1 MQPDTTSMIQPHLQQ
16 QQEQLPHVAVL
27 AFPFSSHAA
36 SLLAVIR
43 HLASAPPASTAVF
56 SFFST
61 HKSNRSLFPTPP
73 PPTTST
79 ITTTATT
86 TTTTSSS
93 SSSAFN
99 MIKAYDVTDG
109 VPEGYVLQGK
119 PEEDI
124 GLFMRAAPE
133 GFRKAMEAAVADSGR
148 RITCVVADAFFWFAE
163 EIAAEQRV
171 PWVAFWIGGPCSLAA
186 HIYTD
191 LLRSKLHVTYGIAGL
206 GDERLNDF
214 IPGMSNKM
222 RLKDLPEGVLFG
234 DLDSPFSHMLLRMGR
249 SLPRATAVALK
260 SFEELDLSL
269 TQHLKSHHIPTLL
282 SIGPLNQLQGAHNLV
297 AGAPR
302 VSDEYRCLLW
312 LDSQKPAPASVA
324 YIGFGTV
331 KVPPRSELVAIAEA
345 LEASGVPFIWSLKE
359 EVWDHGLPDGFI
371 GRTRK
376 QGMVVPWAPQ
386 VDILSHGAVGAFV
399 MHCGWSSLLEGIAGG
414 VPMICRPFFAD
425 QGLNGRLIADV
436 LGIGLMVEGGAI
448 TKEGLVRSLG
458 MILNGDEGK
467 RMRENVRHLRL
478 QAGKALSPT
487 GSSTGNFNKLL
498 QIITTGAPPC

>member
-214 IPGMSNKM
+214 IPG
-222 RLKDLPEGVLFG
+222 
-234 DLDSPFSHMLLRMGR
+234 
-249 SLPRATAVALK
+249 
-260 SFEELDLSL
+260 
-269 TQHLKSHHIPTLL
+269 
-282 SIGPLNQLQGAHNLV
+282 
-297 AGAPR
+297 APR

-345 LEASGVPFIWSLKE
+345 LEASG
-359 EVWDHGLPDGFI
+359 
-371 GRTRK
+371 
-376 QGMVVPWAPQ
+376 

>member
-1 MQPDTTSMIQPHLQQ
+1 MQPDTTSMTQPHLQQ
-16 QQEQLPHVAVL
+16 QQQERRPHVAVL

-36 SLLAVIR
+36 SLLTVTR
-43 HLASAPPASTAVF
+43 HLASAAPASTAVF

-61 HKSNRSLFPTPP
+61 HKSNRSLF
-73 PPTTST
+73 
-79 ITTTATT
+79 
-86 TTTTSSS
+86 SSS

-109 VPEGYVLQGK
+109 VPEGYVFHGK
-119 PEEDI
+119 PQEDI

-133 GFRKAMEAAVADSGR
+133 GFRKAMEAAAVDSGK

-163 EIAAEQRV
+163 EIAAELRV
-171 PWVAFWIGGPCSLAA
+171 PWVAFWTSGPSSLAA
-186 HIYTD
+186 HLYTD
-191 LLRSKLHVTYGIAGL
+191 LLRNKLHITDGIAGL

-234 DLDSPFSHMLLRMGR
+234 NLESPFSHMLLRMGR
-249 SLPRATAVALK
+249 SFPRATAVALN

-282 SIGPLNQLQGAHNLV
+282 SIGPLNLLHLQLHGTHNLV

-302 VSDEYRCLLW
+302 GSDEYGCLPW
-312 LDSQKPAPASVA
+312 LDNQKPAPASVA
-324 YIGFGTV
+324 YISFGSVT
-331 KVPPRSELVAIAEA
+331 VPPRSELVAIAEA

-359 EVWDHGLPDGFI
+359 EVWDHGLPDGFL
-371 GRTRK
+371 GRTRE
-376 QGMVVPWAPQ
+376 QGMLVPWAPQ

-399 MHCGWSSLLEGIAGG
+399 THCGWSSLLEGIAGG
-414 VPMICRPFFAD
+414 VPMICRPFFGD
-425 QGLNGRLIADV
+425 QRLNGRMIGDV
-436 LGIGLMVEGGAI
+436 LGIGLTVEGGAI

-467 RMRENVRHLRL
+467 RMREIVRHLRL

-498 QIITTGAPPC
+498 QVITTGAPPC